1 MGKNK
6 EIAILERVQ
15 SLNDAVSQSKD
26 LSDLFA
32 MVVDVKLGKTC
43 FSSSLG
49 QEDQVLTDYIFRNQ
63 LPIDVF
69 TLRYRAIVSRDL
81 RRFIHNT
88 KKIQQTHS
96 KLFSKMIKRLKNWF
110 LIQGVNGFY
119 ESVQNRKDCC
129 SVRKINP
136 LRRALQPY
144 SVWVTGLRSEQSAN
158 RSDFTVFAY
167 DSQFDIIKFNPLLN
181 WTYQEVLDYIDSFNV
196 PQNNLHQQGFISIG
210 CAPCTR
216 AITQGED
223 PRAGRWWWESSHK
236 ECGLHKTNN

>member
-6 EIAILERVQ
+6 EIATLERVQ
-15 SLNDAVSQSKD
+15 SLNDIVGQSKG
-26 LSDLFA
+26 LFDLFA
-32 MVVDVKLGKTC
+32 MVSDLKLGKTC
-43 FSSSLG
+43 FSTSIG
-49 QEDQVLTDYIFRNQ
+49 QEDQVLTDYISRYK
-63 LPIDVF
+63 LPVDIF
-69 TLRYRAIVSRDL
+69 TLNTGRMFQNTYDVLSTTQKKYNKPIQSFFPNDKEVEELVSN
-81 RRFIHNT
+81 I
-88 KKIQQTHS
+88 
-96 KLFSKMIKRLKNWF
+96 
-110 LIQGVNGFY
+110 GVNGFY

-144 SVWVTGLRSEQSAN
+144 SVWITGLRSEQSAN
-158 RSDFTVFAY
+158 RSNFKIFAY
-167 DSQFDIIKFNPLLN
+167 DAQFDIIKFNPLLN

-196 PQNNLHQQGFISIG
+196 PQNKLHQQGYVSIG
-210 CAPCTR
+210 CEPCTR